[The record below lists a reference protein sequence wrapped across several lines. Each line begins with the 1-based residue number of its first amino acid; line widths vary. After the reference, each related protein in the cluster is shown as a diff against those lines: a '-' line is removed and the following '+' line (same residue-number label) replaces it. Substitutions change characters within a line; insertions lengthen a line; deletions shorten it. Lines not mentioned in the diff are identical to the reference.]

1 MTRHAA
7 DTLLVGLQYQTR
19 QVQELAALLE
29 DVDLEDA
36 DVYLPLRSEL
46 DWPAQ
51 LEARLEA
58 EANAQEEGGWYE
70 N

>member
-7 DTLLVGLQYQTR
+7 PALLVGLQWQTR
-19 QVQELAALLE
+19 QVQALAALLE

-51 LEARLEA
+51 VAARQEA
-58 EANAQEEGGWYE
+58 EAAAQDGGLWEEH
-70 N
+70 